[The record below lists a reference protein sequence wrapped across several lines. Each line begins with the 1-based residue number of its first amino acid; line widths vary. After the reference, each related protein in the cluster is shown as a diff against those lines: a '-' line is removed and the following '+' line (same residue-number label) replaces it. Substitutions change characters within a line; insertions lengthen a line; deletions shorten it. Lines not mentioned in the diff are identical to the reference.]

1 MTKVIVNCRFATQ
14 EITGVQRY
22 ATECSILLKKIS
34 SKETIFLAPKGK
46 INETLKK
53 ELNIKQIGVFK
64 GHLWEQISLPLYCL
78 RQNGILFS
86 FCGGPSILYK
96 KLVYT
101 IHDLAFLRFPHFYS
115 KSYFYFYKILFNIAL
130 KKCKQ
135 IIAVSEFTKKEIKNL
150 FNISDVE
157 IVNNSTGHLL
167 RNYEDEKLPP
177 SLEESKGNYII
188 AIGSNDP
195 RKNLQRLIEAFIEE
209 RIEGKLVILGNQ
221 YKNFSKDSDSMSI
234 VSPNVLYT
242 GHLIGG
248 ELAACFKNAKCL
260 IYPSFYEGF
269 GIPPLEAI
277 FYNVPIAV
285 SDIPVMREVCGD
297 FASYFSPH
305 NIKNLNYVIEKAREI
320 NKTNNFEEEHPIT
333 RRYNSKN
340 QKNQL
345 EQVFK
350 KVLENE

>member
-34 SKETIFLAPKGK
+34 SHETIFLAPKGK
-46 INETLKK
+46 INKALKK
-53 ELNIKQIGVFK
+53 ELNIKQIGIFR
-64 GHLWEQISLPLYCL
+64 GHLWEQISLPLHCS

-86 FCGGPSILYK
+86 FCGGPSVFYK

-101 IHDLAFLRFPHFYS
+101 IHDLAFLRFPNFYS

-130 KKCKQ
+130 KKSKQ
-135 IIAVSEFTKKEIKNL
+135 IIAVSEFTKKEINKL
-150 FNISDVE
+150 FNISNVE

-167 RNYEDEKLPP
+167 RNSEEEKLPP
-177 SLEESKGNYII
+177 PLKEFRGNYIL

-195 RKNLQRLIEAFIEE
+195 RKNLKKLIEVFITE
-209 RIEGKLVILGNQ
+209 RVEGKLVILGNQ

-234 VSPNVLYT
+234 ATPNVLYT

-277 FYNVPIAV
+277 FYNIPIAV
-285 SDIPVMREVCGD
+285 SDIPVMREICGNY
-297 FASYFSPH
+297 ASYFSPYD
-305 NIKNLNYVIEKAREI
+305 IKNLDNIIKKAQAI
-320 NKTNNFEEEHPIT
+320 SKSNDFKKEHPIIK
-333 RRYNSKN
+333 RYNSKN
-340 QKNQL
+340 QEIQL
-345 EQVFK
+345 GQVLNK
-350 KVLENE
+350 ILRNE